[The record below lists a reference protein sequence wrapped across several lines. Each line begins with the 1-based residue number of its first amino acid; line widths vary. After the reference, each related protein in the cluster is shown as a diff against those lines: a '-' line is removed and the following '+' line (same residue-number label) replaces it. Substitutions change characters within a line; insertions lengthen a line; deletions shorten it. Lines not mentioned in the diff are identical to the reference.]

1 MSDANEEFSESKPPA
16 EVEAEATVTAGDD
29 SMFLTGWN
37 NLPESERQ
45 AYLNG
50 YGDYLSNR
58 RYNPPAGHEKAYE
71 EGWKV
76 RRQEDFEEQLR
87 AMSGLR

>member
-1 MSDANEEFSESKPPA
+1 MSDTGEKFSKSKPPA
-16 EVEAEATVTAGDD
+16 EVEAKATVGAGDAA
-29 SMFLTGWN
+29 MFLDGLN

-50 YGDYLSNR
+50 YNDYPSNR
-58 RYNPPAGHEKAYE
+58 RSNPPAGHEKAYE
-71 EGWKV
+71 RGWKV

-87 AMSGLR
+87 EMSGFA